1 MKECVFAYYRPYK
14 KVKINIMNL
23 LVYLGIYALLWW
35 LWIYVN
41 GYMFMYMLIVFS
53 ILPIYSVIS
62 LLVIEACGSLKLSA
76 SDTSVTKQQLVSIGF
91 IFNNNSIFATPL
103 CKITTHIS
111 NDFYKT
117 ISTTFNNM
125 AVAPKD
131 KSRTTLPLVF
141 DKCGLITVKINNIEI
156 RDLLSIVSF
165 IYESRMEQK
174 ICVLPKD
181 MQPEDINKEGYMVGL
196 TQNEENNLK
205 GNDFSDVSNIRE
217 YVPGDRIKDIHWKA
231 SARMDELMVKERVRL
246 SENQL
251 VMLVDLS
258 GENET
263 VEKVISYSY
272 NIVKSALM
280 DGIPVNMM
288 WWQDGTN
295 TLKEYE
301 VMNINEI
308 KPAYIALY
316 EDGISANTAMAIDYI
331 HNTLVTLKKYVKV
344 GVSDGEVKLVVM
356 E

>member
-1 MKECVFAYYRPYK
+1 MKECILAYYRPYK
-14 KVKINIMNL
+14 KIRINFKNL
-23 LVYLGIYALLWW
+23 LIYLAIYGLLWW

-41 GYMFMYMLIVFS
+41 GYMFMYMLIVFT
-53 ILPIYSVIS
+53 IVPIYSIIS
-62 LLVIEACGSLKLSA
+62 LLAIEACGSLRLSM
-76 SDTSVTKQQLVSIGF
+76 SDTSVIKDKLVSMGL
-91 IFNNNSIFATPL
+91 IFDNNSIFATPL

-117 ISTTFNNM
+117 MSTTFNDM
-125 AVAPKD
+125 SVAPKG
-131 KSRTTLPLVF
+131 KSRTMLPLVF
-141 DKCGLITVKINNIEI
+141 DKCGLVTVKISNIEI

-165 IYESRMEQK
+165 IYDSRLEQR
-174 ICVLPKD
+174 ICVLPRD
-181 MQPEDINKEGYMVGL
+181 MQPEDINKDGYMVGL

-258 GENET
+258 GENDT

-272 NIVKSALM
+272 NVAKSSLT
-280 DGIPVNMM
+280 DGIPVTLM
-288 WWQDGTN
+288 WWQDSAS
-295 TLKEYE
+295 TLQQYE
-301 VMNINEI
+301 IMNINDI
-308 KPAYIALY
+308 KPAYMALY
-316 EDGISANTAMAIDYI
+316 EDGISNSTAVAIDYI
-331 HNTLVTLKKYVKV
+331 HNTMATLKKYVKV
-344 GVSDGEVKLVVM
+344 GVTDGEVKLIVM